1 MAIKS
6 EISWRRTDDEG
17 NRIEVYARRFG
28 GDWHFHHRAR
38 RNDLWQRVEEPPVE
52 DWIALID
59 ALERRV
65 PRRLITPDEVER
77 VRRLF
82 RQKHPEAPAP

>member
-6 EISWRRTDDEG
+6 EISWRRTDADG
-17 NRIEVYARRFG
+17 NRVEVYARRFG
-28 GDWHFHHRAR
+28 GDWRFHQRAR
-38 RNDLWQRVEEPPVE
+38 RNDLWQAIKEPIVE

-65 PRRLITPDEVER
+65 PRRLTKPDEVER
-77 VRRLF
+77 VRQLF
-82 RQKHPEAPAP
+82 HQKHPEARQS